1 MLCKQEINKQ
11 ITSTKIINL
20 TVRKVNDEENS
31 QSKKKSQAKK
41 VDIGEKKH

>member
-11 ITSTKIINL
+11 TTSTKIINL

-31 QSKKKSQAKK
+31 QSKKNPRRKK